1 MVSKMNRKMKKLLL
15 ILVLAAAGALSL
27 RAQEIVVPQGY
38 QLVDSL
44 VVRQTAQMD
53 TSLAGKNIFSLLA
66 GGKGN
71 VTIEQPDKIRSGMAR
86 HIEDNK
92 KEKISGYRV
101 RIYFDNKQN
110 SRGASEEAQRRFQA
124 SHPDIM
130 AYRSFS
136 NPFFK
141 VTVGDFR
148 TRSEAIQLMQQI
160 SREFPTAFIVK
171 ETINYPVV
179 DKKDSYII
187 DTLHIVRPITPEL
200 SNL

>member
-1 MVSKMNRKMKKLLL
+1 MKKLVF
-15 ILVLAAAGALSL
+15 ILVLVVAGALSL

-38 QLVDSL
+38 QLVDSV
-44 VVRQTAQMD
+44 VVRQSAQMD
-53 TSLAGKNIFSLLA
+53 TTLAGKNIFSLLNS
-66 GGKGN
+66 GKGN
-71 VTIEQPDKIRSGMAR
+71 VTITQSDKVRNGMTK
-86 HIEDNK
+86 HVEDNK
-92 KEKISGYRV
+92 TEKISGYRV

-124 SHPDIM
+124 SHPGIM

-136 NPFFK
+136 SPFFK

-160 SREFPTAFIVK
+160 SGEFPTAFIVK

-187 DTLHIVRPITPEL
+187 DTLRLVRPITSEL
-200 SNL
+200 TNL

>member
-1 MVSKMNRKMKKLLL
+1 MKKLLY

-27 RAQEIVVPQGY
+27 RAQNIVVPQGY
-38 QLVDSL
+38 QLVDSV
-44 VVRQTAQMD
+44 VVRQSAQMD
-53 TSLAGKNIFSLLA
+53 TTLMGKNIFSLLNS
-66 GGKGN
+66 GKGT
-71 VTIEQPDKIRSGMAR
+71 VTVSQPDIIRNGMTK

-92 KEKISGYRV
+92 SEKISGYRV

-124 SHPDIM
+124 NHPGIM
-130 AYRSFS
+130 AYRSFTS
-136 NPFFK
+136 PFFK

-160 SREFPTAFIVK
+160 QGEFPTAFIVK

-179 DKKDSYII
+179 DKRDSYII
-187 DTLHIVRPITPEL
+187 DTLHLVRPITPEL

>member
-1 MVSKMNRKMKKLLL
+1 MKKLLY
-15 ILVLAAAGALSL
+15 ILVLAAAGAMSL
-27 RAQEIVVPQGY
+27 RAQNIVVPQGY
-38 QLVDSL
+38 QLVDSV
-44 VVRQTAQMD
+44 VVRQSAQMD
-53 TSLAGKNIFSLLA
+53 TTLMGKNIFSLLNS
-66 GGKGN
+66 GKGT
-71 VTIEQPDKIRSGMAR
+71 VTVSQPDKIRNGMTK

-92 KEKISGYRV
+92 SEKISGYRV

-124 SHPDIM
+124 NHPGIM
-130 AYRSFS
+130 AYRSFTS
-136 NPFFK
+136 PFFK

-160 SREFPTAFIVK
+160 QGEFPTAFIVK

-179 DKKDSYII
+179 DKRDSYII
-187 DTLHIVRPITPEL
+187 DTLHLVRPITPEL

>member
-1 MVSKMNRKMKKLLL
+1 MKKYFY
-15 ILVLAAAGALSL
+15 ILVMAAAGAFSL

-38 QLVDSL
+38 QLVDSV
-44 VVRQTAQMD
+44 VVRQSAQMD
-53 TSLAGKNIFSLLA
+53 TTLAGKDIFSLL
-66 GGKGN
+66 GNGKGN
-71 VTIEQPDKIRSGMAR
+71 VTVVQSERIRNGMSR
-86 HIEDNK
+86 HIEENK
-92 KEKISGYRV
+92 TEKISGYRV

-124 SHPDIM
+124 NHPGIM
-130 AYRSFS
+130 AYRSFTS
-136 NPFFK
+136 PFFK

-160 SREFPTAFIVK
+160 SGEYPTAFIVK

-187 DTLHIVRPITPEL
+187 DTLRLVRPISPEL

>member
-1 MVSKMNRKMKKLLL
+1 MKKLLF
-15 ILVLAAAGALSL
+15 ILVLAAAGAFSL

-38 QLVDSL
+38 QLVDSV
-44 VVRQTAQMD
+44 VVRQSAQMD
-53 TSLAGKNIFSLLA
+53 TTLAGKNIFSLLNS
-66 GGKGN
+66 GKGT
-71 VTIEQPDKIRSGMAR
+71 VTVTQPEKVRNGMSK

-124 SHPDIM
+124 NHPGIM
-130 AYRSFS
+130 AYRSFTS
-136 NPFFK
+136 PFFK

-200 SNL
+200 SDL

>member
-1 MVSKMNRKMKKLLL
+1 MKKLLF
-15 ILVLAAAGALSL
+15 ILVLAAAGAFSL

-38 QLVDSL
+38 QIVDSV
-44 VVRQTAQMD
+44 VVRQSAQMD
-53 TSLAGKNIFSLLA
+53 TTLAGKNIFSLLNS
-66 GGKGN
+66 GKGT
-71 VTIEQPDKIRSGMAR
+71 VTVTQPEKVRSGMSK

-92 KEKISGYRV
+92 TEKISGYRV

-124 SHPDIM
+124 SHPGIM
-130 AYRSFS
+130 AYRSFTS
-136 NPFFK
+136 PFFK

-160 SREFPTAFIVK
+160 QGEFPTAFIVK

-187 DTLHIVRPITPEL
+187 DTLHLVRPINQEL
-200 SNL
+200 TNL